1 MKKILLIEDDQVFAN
16 VYRNKLLLEGFEVEV
31 AYDGETG
38 YELLRAYKPDAV
50 LLDLLLPKLPGI
62 DLIRRVRSEPE
73 TRTLP
78 LIVFANTYL
87 TSTVQDAWKAG
98 ATKCLAKASCTP
110 AEVISV
116 LNTIFAP
123 APAPAPAVA
132 PPAVS
137 EPAAPIIS
145 GPSSDAAFQ
154 QEIRAA
160 FFQDFPN
167 TLTGLRAQLQSIIK
181 VENEAARIQQI
192 AQMYRRVHALTGSA
206 GIVGQNQIARLCDA
220 LEALLKELQE
230 KPKNINAS
238 TLRTVASSVDCL
250 AVLFEHR
257 DSTDVKDISTAR
269 ILVVDDE
276 VISRRAVTHALDK
289 AKLTSVAVDD
299 PLRALNLVTTTRFEL
314 VILDVDMPNMNGY
327 ELCTKIRTLPA
338 YKKTPVVFVTSLNDF
353 EARANSTMSGGND
366 FIAKPFLFTELAV
379 KALIYVLRNQLPG
392 RK

>member
-16 VYRNKLLLEGFEVEV
+16 VYRNKLLLEGFQVEV

-38 YELLRAYKPDAV
+38 YELLRAFKPDAV

-73 TRTLP
+73 THTLP

-116 LNTIFAP
+116 INTVLAAAP
-123 APAPAPAVA
+123 APAPAPLVETL
-132 PPAVS
+132 PMES
-137 EPAAPIIS
+137 STTET
-145 GPSSDAAFQ
+145 SDAAFQ
-154 QEIRAA
+154 REIQIA
-160 FFQDFPN
+160 FAQDFP
-167 TLTGLRAQLQSIIK
+167 TTIMALRAQLQSVIK
-181 VENEAARIQQI
+181 VENESARVQQI

-206 GIVGQNQIARLCDA
+206 GIVGLTHIARLCDA

-238 TLRTVASSVDCL
+238 TLRTVASAVDCL
-250 AVLFEHR
+250 AILFEYR
-257 DSTDVKDISTAR
+257 SAPEVRDISTAR

-276 VISRRAVTHALDK
+276 IISRRAVTHALDK
-289 AKLTSVAVDD
+289 AKLTSVAVED
-299 PLRALNLVTTTRFEL
+299 PLRALNLVTTSRFDL

-366 FIAKPFLFTELAV
+366 FIAKPFLFMELAV
-379 KALIYVLRNQLPG
+379 KALIYVLRNQLPAK
-392 RK
+392 R